1 MSKALSRNFIVIGLG
16 TFGTTV
22 ATELM
27 RFGNYV
33 MGIDRDEAAVSRMA
47 DRVSHAVIADGR
59 NEDAFRDLGLE
70 AYDVAVIAM
79 GENLEGSV
87 VTALSLKLA
96 GVPEVWAKATSRMHH
111 RVLTRIGVDR
121 IIHPEEEMGRHI
133 AQMLHNPLVRDYVS
147 LGNGFHVVNIIVPPR
162 LAGRSVAGLK
172 LSEKFALRCVGI
184 MKGTEYK
191 GDGSHDCVLEENDRL
206 LLLGERTALRHFA
219 DTV

>member
-1 MSKALSRNFIVIGLG
+1 VSRKTSRNFIVIGLG

-33 MGIDRDEAAVSRMA
+33 LGIDRDEAVVNRMA
-47 DRVSHAVIADGR
+47 DTLSQTVIADGR
-59 NEDAFRDLGLE
+59 DEDAFKELGLD

-96 GVPEVWAKATSRMHH
+96 GVPQVWAKATSRMHH
-111 RVLTRIGVDR
+111 RILTRIGVDR
-121 IIHPEEEMGRHI
+121 IIHPEEEIGRHI
-133 AQMLHNPLVRDYVS
+133 AQMLNNPLVRDYVS
-147 LGNGFHVVNIIVPPR
+147 LGNGFHVVNIVVPER
-162 LAGRSVAGLK
+162 MAGRSVTELR
-172 LSEKFALRCVGI
+172 LMDKFDLRCVGV

-191 GDGSHDCVLEENDRL
+191 GDATNDCALTEGDLL
-206 LLLGERTALRHFA
+206 LLLGDRASLLRFA
-219 DTV
+219 DSV

>member
-1 MSKALSRNFIVIGLG
+1 MKPHSRNFIVIGLG

-33 MGIDRDEAAVSRMA
+33 MGIDRDEGAVSRLA
-47 DRVSHAVIADGR
+47 DKLSHAVIADGR
-59 NEDAFRDLGLE
+59 EEDAFRDLGLD
-70 AYDVAVIAM
+70 AYDVAIIAM

-133 AQMLHNPLVRDYVS
+133 AQVLHNPLVRDYVS
-147 LGNGFHVVNIIVPPR
+147 LGNGFHVVNIVVPKR
-162 LAGRSVAGLK
+162 LAGRSVTDLK
-172 LSEKFALRCVGI
+172 LAEKFDLRCVGV
-184 MKGTEYK
+184 MHGTRYK
-191 GDGSHDCVLEENDRL
+191 GDNAADCMLAENDRL
-206 LLLGERTALRHFA
+206 LLLGERPNLRRFA
-219 DTV
+219 DSV